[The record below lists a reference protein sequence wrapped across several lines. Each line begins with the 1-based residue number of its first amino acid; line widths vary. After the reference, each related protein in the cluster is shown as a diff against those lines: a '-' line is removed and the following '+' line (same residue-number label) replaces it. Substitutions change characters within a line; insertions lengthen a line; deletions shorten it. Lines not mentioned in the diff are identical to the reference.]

1 MRYICEEN
9 QLGMSRFFQLMRKL
23 DKLIPLFFEFVT
35 LFFKNIPLLF
45 EFIALLLYL
54 FLLFGQLFIQ
64 AILGTE
70 GFIDYQ
76 QQSRY

>member
-1 MRYICEEN
+1 
-9 QLGMSRFFQLMRKL
+9 MSRFFQLMRK
-23 DKLIPLFFEFVT
+23 
-35 LFFKNIPLLF
+35 FFKNIPLLF